1 MVREAL
7 SAVHTQV
14 VAVVSILAAGLLAST
29 SPLAARPAPAGED
42 AVAVAL
48 LFGRPMP
55 PPATTASL
63 PVALQSRLAD
73 YRKREAAFH
82 SGLTPPPGATPDE
95 QRSFEQRVG
104 IERVVFSLF
113 DRKDSARI
121 ASLYALDTDVSGDWD
136 NSAEMPRREA
146 NFINGLLREL
156 PQPWLAPYLNL
167 IAGHRRLCAAHME
180 GEDPQDAE
188 GAAGQL
194 KVAARGGHPLIRA
207 VADHLITTA
216 RPCNPSP

>member
-1 MVREAL
+1 
-7 SAVHTQV
+7 
-14 VAVVSILAAGLLAST
+14 
-29 SPLAARPAPAGED
+29 
-42 AVAVAL
+42 
-48 LFGRPMP
+48 MP
-55 PPATTASL
+55 PPETTASL
-63 PVALQSRLAD
+63 SLALQGRLAD
-73 YRKREAAFH
+73 YRKREALFR

-121 ASLYALDTDVSGDWD
+121 ASLYALDVDVSGDWD

-146 NFINGLLREL
+146 NFINDLLREL

-167 IAGHRRLCAAHME
+167 IAGHRRLCAAHMA
-180 GEDPQDAE
+180 GEDRQDAQR
-188 GAAGQL
+188 AAGQL
-194 KVAARGGHPLIRA
+194 KVAARTGDPLIRA

-216 RPCNPSP
+216 RPCSPSL

>member
-1 MVREAL
+1 LVREAL
-7 SAVHTQV
+7 SDLRTQV
-14 VAVVSILAAGLLAST
+14 VAVVAILVTGLLASS
-29 SPLAARPAPAGED
+29 SPIAARPALTGED

-55 PPATTASL
+55 PPETTARL
-63 PVALQSRLAD
+63 PAALQGQLAE
-73 YRKREAAFH
+73 YRKREATFH

-121 ASLYALDTDVSGDWD
+121 ASLYALDVDVSGDWD

-146 NFINGLLREL
+146 NFINDLLREL

-167 IAGHRRLCAAHME
+167 IAGHRRLCAARMV
-180 GEDPQDAE
+180 GEDPQDAQR
-188 GAAGQL
+188 AAGQL
-194 KVAARGGHPLIRA
+194 KVAARAGHPLIRA

-216 RPCNPSP
+216 RPCSPSP